1 MSNDPSNSDAPF
13 GEIDLPKKKQ
23 FPFTAASNPKAE
35 AKAAAAAAS
44 VRANIMEP
52 NEDFAA
58 PPVHRL
64 KTPEQVANEPLGD
77 LPDIDDFAALPKSL
91 TPPTPDGEIPQLVLK
106 AIFGVSEEMDR
117 NEILRRARALPNIR
131 SVNLVGR
138 PESEAIAVLQKSI
151 GALGLG
157 DEPLTLRVGDSD
169 IDFIKE
175 EGLTLAV
182 LTNGGYAA
190 GIRETL
196 IIVAR
201 ELARLV

>member
-23 FPFTAASNPKAE
+23 SLFTAASNPKAG

-44 VRANIMEP
+44 VRANLMEP
-52 NEDFAA
+52 AEDFAA

-77 LPDIDDFAALPKSL
+77 LPDIGDFAPPPKSSTL
-91 TPPTPDGEIPQLVLK
+91 PAPDGEIPQLVLK

-131 SVNLVGR
+131 TVNLVGR

-175 EGLTLAV
+175 EGVTLAV

>member
-13 GEIDLPKKKQ
+13 GEINLPKKKQ
-23 FPFTAASNPKAE
+23 FPFTPVSNPKAE

-52 NEDFAA
+52 DEDFAA
-58 PPVHRL
+58 PPVRRL
-64 KTPEQVANEPLGD
+64 KTPEQVANEPLGN
-77 LPDIDDFAALPKSL
+77 LPDIDDLAAPPKSSTL
-91 TPPTPDGEIPQLVLK
+91 PTPDGEIPQLVLK
-106 AIFGVSEEMDR
+106 AIFGVSEEMNR

-175 EGLTLAV
+175 EGVTLAV

>member
-13 GEIDLPKKKQ
+13 GEINLPKKKK
-23 FPFTAASNPKAE
+23 FPFTPVSNPKAE

-52 NEDFAA
+52 DEDFAA
-58 PPVHRL
+58 PPVRRL
-64 KTPEQVANEPLGD
+64 KTPEQVANEPLGN
-77 LPDIDDFAALPKSL
+77 LPDIDDLAAPPKSSTL
-91 TPPTPDGEIPQLVLK
+91 PTPDGEIPQLVLK
-106 AIFGVSEEMDR
+106 AIFGVSEEMNR

-175 EGLTLAV
+175 EGVTLAV
-182 LTNGGYAA
+182 LTNEGYAA

>member
-1 MSNDPSNSDAPF
+1 MSNDSTNSDAPF
-13 GEIDLPKKKQ
+13 GEIDAPQKKRS
-23 FPFTAASNPKAE
+23 PFTATSNSKAG

-44 VRANIMEP
+44 VRANLMEP
-52 NEDFAA
+52 DEDFAA
-58 PPVHRL
+58 PPVQPL
-64 KTPEQVANEPLGD
+64 KTPGQVANEPSGD
-77 LPDIDDFAALPKSL
+77 LPDINEFAAPPKSSTL
-91 TPPTPDGEIPQLVLK
+91 PSPEGEIPQLVLK

-117 NEILRRARALPNIR
+117 NEILHRARTLPNIK

-138 PESEAIAVLQKSI
+138 PESEAIAGLQKSI
-151 GALGLG
+151 GALGLEN
-157 DEPLTLRVGDSD
+157 EPLTLRVGDRD

-175 EGLTLAV
+175 EGVTLAV

>member
-1 MSNDPSNSDAPF
+1 MSNDSSNSDAPF
-13 GEIDLPKKKQ
+13 GEVDFPKKKQ
-23 FPFTAASNPKAE
+23 SPFTVASGD
-35 AKAAAAAAS
+35 KAAAAAAS
-44 VRANIMEP
+44 VRSNLMEP
-52 NEDFAA
+52 DENFAA
-58 PPVHRL
+58 PPVQRL
-64 KTPEQVANEPLGD
+64 RNPGQDAKDPLGD
-77 LPDIDDFAALPKSL
+77 LSDVDDFAAPAGRTTLPAAG
-91 TPPTPDGEIPQLVLK
+91 GEIPQLVLK

-117 NEILRRARALPNIR
+117 NEILLRARALPQIK

-138 PESEAIAVLQKSI
+138 AESEAIAVLQKSV

-157 DEPLTLRVGDSD
+157 DEELTLRVGNSD

-175 EGLTLAV
+175 EGITLAV

-190 GIRETL
+190 GVRETL

>member
-13 GEIDLPKKKQ
+13 GEIDPPKKKQ
-23 FPFTAASNPKAE
+23 LPFTVASNPKAG

-44 VRANIMEP
+44 VRSNLMEP
-52 NEDFAA
+52 DEDFAA
-58 PPVHRL
+58 PVHRL
-64 KTPEQVANEPLGD
+64 KTPEQVAKDPLGD
-77 LPDIDDFAALPKSL
+77 LPDIDDFAAPAKRSTL
-91 TPPTPDGEIPQLVLK
+91 PTPGGEIPQLVLK

-117 NEILRRARALPNIR
+117 NEILRRARALPNIK

-175 EGLTLAV
+175 EGVTLAV

>member
-13 GEIDLPKKKQ
+13 GEINLPKKKQ
-23 FPFTAASNPKAE
+23 SPFTPASTPKAE
-35 AKAAAAAAS
+35 AKTAAAAAS
-44 VRANIMEP
+44 VRSNLMEP
-52 NEDFAA
+52 DEDFAA
-58 PPVHRL
+58 PSVQRL

-77 LPDIDDFAALPKSL
+77 LPDIDDFAAPPIRSALPA
-91 TPPTPDGEIPQLVLK
+91 PGGEIPQLVLK

-117 NEILRRARALPNIR
+117 NEILRRARALPNIK

-138 PESEAIAVLQKSI
+138 PESEAFAVLQKSI
-151 GALGLG
+151 RALGQG
-157 DEPLTLRVGDSD
+157 DEPLTLRVGGSD

-175 EGLTLAV
+175 EGVTLAV

>member
-1 MSNDPSNSDAPF
+1 
-13 GEIDLPKKKQ
+13 
-23 FPFTAASNPKAE
+23 
-35 AKAAAAAAS
+35 
-44 VRANIMEP
+44 
-52 NEDFAA
+52 
-58 PPVHRL
+58 
-64 KTPEQVANEPLGD
+64 
-77 LPDIDDFAALPKSL
+77 
-91 TPPTPDGEIPQLVLK
+91 
-106 AIFGVSEEMDR
+106 
-117 NEILRRARALPNIR
+117 
-131 SVNLVGR
+131 
-138 PESEAIAVLQKSI
+138 AVLQKSI

-175 EGLTLAV
+175 EGVTLAV

>member
-77 LPDIDDFAALPKSL
+77 LPDIDDFAALPKSS

-201 ELARLV
+201 ELARLI

>member
-1 MSNDPSNSDAPF
+1 MLLLGRSIPRKRNNSPSPW
-13 GEIDLPKKKQ
+13 LPIPRQ
-23 FPFTAASNPKAE
+23 GRRPLPAFVPISWSLTRISLL
-35 AKAAAAAAS
+35 
-44 VRANIMEP
+44 
-52 NEDFAA
+52 
-58 PPVHRL
+58 RL
-64 KTPEQVANEPLGD
+64 KTPEQVAKDPLGD
-77 LPDIDDFAALPKSL
+77 LPDIDDFAAPPKRSTL
-91 TPPTPDGEIPQLVLK
+91 PTPGGEIPQLVLK

-117 NEILRRARALPNIR
+117 NEILRRARALPNIK

-169 IDFIKE
+169 IDFIRE
-175 EGLTLAV
+175 EGVTLAV

>member
-13 GEIDLPKKKQ
+13 GEIDPPKKKQ
-23 FPFTAASNPKAE
+23 FPFTVASNPKAGAE
-35 AKAAAAAAS
+35 AAAS
-44 VRANIMEP
+44 VRSNLMEP
-52 NEDFAA
+52 DEDFAA
-58 PPVHRL
+58 PVHRL
-64 KTPEQVANEPLGD
+64 KTPEQVAKDPLGD
-77 LPDIDDFAALPKSL
+77 LPDIDDFAAPPKRSTL
-91 TPPTPDGEIPQLVLK
+91 PTPGGEIPQLVLK

-117 NEILRRARALPNIR
+117 NEILRRARALPNIK

-169 IDFIKE
+169 IDFIRE
-175 EGLTLAV
+175 EGVTLAV

>member
-13 GEIDLPKKKQ
+13 GEINLPKKKQ
-23 FPFTAASNPKAE
+23 FPFTPVSNPKAE

-52 NEDFAA
+52 DEDFAA
-58 PPVHRL
+58 PPVRRL
-64 KTPEQVANEPLGD
+64 KTPEQVANEPLGN
-77 LPDIDDFAALPKSL
+77 LPDIDDLAAPPKSSTL
-91 TPPTPDGEIPQLVLK
+91 PTPDGEIPQLVLK
-106 AIFGVSEEMDR
+106 AIFGVSEEMNR

-175 EGLTLAV
+175 EGVTLAV
-182 LTNGGYAA
+182 LTNEGYAA